1 MDLKFTREQESF
13 KQEVIDFCHQNMEAR
28 FSPEYA
34 QTFRNKISQKKWPGL
49 SIPEKY
55 GGLGKGAI
63 HRVIFMEETSYLRAP
78 IVHYDYG
85 VTISLLGNMLL
96 RHGTEEQK
104 REYLPLI
111 ANGTIHCGQGYSE
124 PEAGN
129 DLANIQSRAIR
140 RDDHFVVNGQKMWV
154 HDALTYKYSLF
165 MVRTDPHSQREQG
178 LSLLLVDNK
187 SHGVKVIPQL
197 AMNRQ
202 LTPQV
207 FLDNVAVPVSNLI
220 GDEGKGWQYYI
231 ELKPFYWNKEQGAEI
246 GMIRRLFDDAIL
258 YLKNWDQRI
267 TTKFQ
272 YELTKQKMAEIIA
285 DIHALCHM
293 VYRMAWM
300 EEQGLDLFEI
310 SAKLRVF
317 HVETWLK
324 FTSILASILGR
335 EGILEPGETDAA
347 LSGMMSRVYPAAA
360 LQLMQRAGPSYIKN
374 IIATE
379 ILGMPKPW

>member
-13 KQEVIDFCHQNMEAR
+13 RQEVIDFCHQNMEKR
-28 FSPEYA
+28 YTPEYA
-34 QTFRNKISQKKWPGL
+34 QAFREKISQKRWPGL

-55 GGLGKGAI
+55 GGLGRGAI

-129 DLANIQSRAIR
+129 DLANIRTLAIR
-140 RDDHFVVNGQKMWV
+140 QDDHFIVNGQKMWV
-154 HDALTYKYSLF
+154 HDARVYKYSLI
-165 MVRTDPHSQREQG
+165 MARTDPQSEREHG
-178 LSLLLVDNK
+178 LILLLMDNK
-187 SHGVKVIPQL
+187 SQGVTVIPQL

-202 LTPQV
+202 FTPQV
-207 FLDNVAVPVSNLI
+207 FLDNVVVPVSNLI
-220 GDEGKGWQYYI
+220 GEQGKGWQYYN

-258 YLKNWDQRI
+258 YLKDWQQH
-267 TTKFQ
+267 TTTRFQ
-272 YELTKQKMAEIIA
+272 HELIKQKMAEA
-285 DIHALCHM
+285 MVDINVLRHM

-300 EEQGLDLFEI
+300 EEQGIDLFEI

-324 FTSILASILGR
+324 FTGILTSILGR
-335 EGILEPGETDAA
+335 EGILESGAAEAA
-347 LSGMMSRVYPAAA
+347 LNGMMSRLYPAAA

-374 IIATE
+374 IISTE